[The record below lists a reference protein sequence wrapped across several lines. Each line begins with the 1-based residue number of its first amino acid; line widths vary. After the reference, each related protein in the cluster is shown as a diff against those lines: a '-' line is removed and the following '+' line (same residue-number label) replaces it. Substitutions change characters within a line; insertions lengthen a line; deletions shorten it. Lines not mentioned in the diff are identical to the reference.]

1 MQDAQLVSE
10 SLALMRVG
18 MGFVV
23 VFLTVLVMITTLMSW
38 FIRRLFPEPPPG
50 STAPAHSQAVA
61 EQARPHEDKQLI
73 AVLSAAVHRYRRNHS
88 R

>member
-10 SLALMRVG
+10 SLALMAAG

-23 VFLTVLVMITTLMSW
+23 VFLTVLVMITTLMSRV
-38 FIRRLFPEPPPG
+38 IRRLFPEPPPG
-50 STAPAHSQAVA
+50 PAASASPQAAAERAPA
-61 EQARPHEDKQLI
+61 REDEQLI
-73 AVLSAAVHRYRRNHS
+73 AVLSAAVHRYRRDHP